1 MEPKMSNS
9 YRRSAPSSCAPVA
22 CENAPHTNGYA
33 SAFRKRRT
41 IKILAQ
47 LIQQNRSSWV
57 QRALLLAT
65 VFAALGIAACLPD
78 TSTAWFS
85 GNLEAARAE
94 AGARDTMVMIEF
106 YADWCNWCRRL
117 DADTFSVP
125 EVRRELAKLVSMR
138 VNGETGGADLA
149 ASFGVDSY
157 PTLIFLDS
165 DGNEMDR
172 ILGYLPPDKFLRR
185 VGRIRTG
192 DSFLACLNNLEEDPG
207 NVEAIQRSV
216 DGLLERSDPEGAI
229 NRIEAFHRATDGNQ
243 LEICRGLMFA
253 ARVELHAR
261 VYQRAA
267 KLYRRGWDRGFEVP
281 DTQGTAALHALV
293 AEGLPSLPPDD
304 QAALLREARYEDA
317 AGLLEIPDLQS
328 AHSDNLLDVAGFA
341 FRNGHFD
348 LAADLYIRWYESEG
362 SAASPDNLNDV
373 AWRLYLAGTELETA
387 IGIAQKAYAAN
398 PDPETA
404 DTLARL
410 LYVTGSVEKAVA
422 LEQRAAEDADGPRS
436 EAYLGVADRMES
448 GEVLDDKPTFESYP
462 GRRRGTL

>member
-1 MEPKMSNS
+1 MK
-9 YRRSAPSSCAPVA
+9 R
-22 CENAPHTNGYA
+22 
-33 SAFRKRRT
+33 AF
-41 IKILAQ
+41 LV
-47 LIQQNRSSWV
+47 L
-57 QRALLLAT
+57 T
-65 VFAALGIAACLPD
+65 VFATLGIAACRPD
-78 TSTAWFS
+78 SSTMWFS

-125 EVRRELAKLVSMR
+125 EVQHELAKLVSMKL
-138 VNGETGGADLA
+138 NGEKGGAELA

-157 PTLIFLDS
+157 PTLIFLDPN
-165 DGNEMDR
+165 GREMDR

-185 VGRIRTG
+185 VRRIRTG

-207 NVEAIQRSV
+207 NIEAIQRSV

-229 NRIEAFHRATDGNQ
+229 SRIEAFHRATDGNQ
-243 LEICRGLMFA
+243 LEICRGLMFT
-253 ARVELHAR
+253 ARAELHAR

-281 DTQGTAALHALV
+281 NTQGTAALHALV
-293 AEGLPSLPPDD
+293 AEGLPALPPDD

-317 AGLLEIPDLQS
+317 AGLLEIPNLES
-328 AHSDNLLDVAGFA
+328 ATADNLLDVAGFGY
-341 FRNGHFD
+341 RNGHFD

-362 SAASPDNLNDV
+362 GAASPDNLNDV

-387 IGIAQKAYAAN
+387 IGIVRKAYTAK

-410 LYVTGSVEKAVA
+410 LYVTGSIEEAIA
-422 LEQRAAEDADGPRS
+422 LEQRAAEDADGSRA
-436 EAYLGVADRMES
+436 ETYLGVAGRMES
-448 GEVLDDKPTFESYP
+448 GETLDDKPTFESYP
-462 GRRRGTL
+462 GKRRRAL

>member
-1 MEPKMSNS
+1 M
-9 YRRSAPSSCAPVA
+9 
-22 CENAPHTNGYA
+22 
-33 SAFRKRRT
+33 KRVFT
-41 IKILAQ
+41 
-47 LIQQNRSSWV
+47 
-57 QRALLLAT
+57 LLTVLAT
-65 VFAALGIAACLPD
+65 LGIAACRPD
-78 TSTAWFS
+78 SSTTWFS
-85 GNLEAARAE
+85 GSLEAARAE
-94 AGARDTMVMIEF
+94 AEARDTMVMIEF

-125 EVRRELAKLVSMR
+125 EVQHELAKLVPMKL
-138 VNGETGGADLA
+138 NGETGGADLA

-157 PTLIFLDS
+157 PTLIFLDP

-172 ILGYLPPDKFLRR
+172 ILGYLPPDRFLRR
-185 VGRIRTG
+185 VQRIRTG
-192 DSFLACLNNLEEDPG
+192 DSFLACLSNLEEDPG
-207 NVEAIQRSV
+207 NIEAIRRSV

-243 LEICRGLMFA
+243 LEICRGLMFT

-281 DTQGTAALHALV
+281 NTQGTAALHVLV
-293 AEGLPSLPPDD
+293 AEGLPTLPPDD

-317 AGLLEIPDLQS
+317 AGLLEIPDLES
-328 AHSDNLLDVAGFA
+328 AHSDSLLEVAGFA

-362 SAASPDNLNDV
+362 GAASPDNLNDV

-387 IGIAQKAYAAN
+387 IGIVRKAYTAK

-410 LYVTGSVEKAVA
+410 LYVTGSVEEAIA
-422 LEQRAAEDADGPRS
+422 LEQRAAEDADGPRG
-436 EAYLGVADRMES
+436 ETYLGVADHMKA
-448 GEVLDDKPTFESYP
+448 GEALDDKPTFESYP
-462 GRRRGTL
+462 GKRRRAL